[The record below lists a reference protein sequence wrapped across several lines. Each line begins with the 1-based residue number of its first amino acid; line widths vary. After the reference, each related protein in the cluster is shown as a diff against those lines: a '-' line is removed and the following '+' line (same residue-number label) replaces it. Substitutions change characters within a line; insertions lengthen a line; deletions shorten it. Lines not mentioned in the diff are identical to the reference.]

1 MERNHYARADGLY
14 LGFLIV
20 PPDGAV
26 ECGPPPMQDGALIG
40 GLRWDGAAWAP
51 VADAKPPGEDDSAPA
66 TATRTA
72 ALIALYRSHGITEA
86 DIEAKIEDPEVIPD
100 AGARYE
106 AGLRFRSP
114 TWERA
119 SVLLMQLA
127 AAFDLTDEDVD
138 ALFRLARQ
146 IEEGTA

>member
-1 MERNHYARADGLY
+1 MQYVIRDEAGVVIGLGMAYRVDGTPLFDPDPLPEDHPDVLDFHERQAN
-14 LGFLIV
+14 
-20 PPDGAV
+20 
-26 ECGPPPMQDGALIG
+26 PM
-40 GLRWDGAAWAP
+40 P
-51 VADAKPPGEDDSAPA
+51 T

-138 ALFRLARQ
+138 ALFRLARE
-146 IEEGTA
+146 IGEGDA